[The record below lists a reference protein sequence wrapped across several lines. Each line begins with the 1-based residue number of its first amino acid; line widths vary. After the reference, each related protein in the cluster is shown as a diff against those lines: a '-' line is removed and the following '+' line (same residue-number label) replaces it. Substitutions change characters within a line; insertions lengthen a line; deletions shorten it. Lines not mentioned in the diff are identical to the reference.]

1 MLIKKSYENWLI
13 PRLLLMVLGITTLM
27 MVYSAGC
34 ATLKPEA
41 TQALALSKASA
52 EAIARSAIQMNREG
66 KLSEKDLTKVQ
77 NLYNA
82 GQKAQLTVIESLKMS
97 LELGQNPKT
106 NTNYNAALQSYAIII
121 KQLLDLAIEL
131 KLVK

>member
-13 PRLLLMVLGITTLM
+13 PRVLLVALGMIALLV
-27 MVYSAGC
+27 VYSSGC

-52 EAIARSAIQMNREG
+52 ETIARSAIQMNREG
-66 KLSEKDLTKVQ
+66 KLSEKDLTRVQ
-77 NLYNA
+77 ELYNK
-82 GQKAQLTVIESLKMS
+82 GQKAQLIVIESLKMT
-97 LELGQNPKT
+97 LELGQDPKT
-106 NTNYNAALQSYAIII
+106 NTNYNAALQSYAVIIQ
-121 KQLLDLAIEL
+121 QLLDLAIEL